1 MDSNISSEFLAETQT
16 FFGQATSSSSGSGG
30 AGVDSY
36 FMTSSGGSGTGAS
49 SHTSSVVA
57 AAAAAA
63 AASSSYN
70 ISSIVIRLLIGFL
83 LYSITIWTIIGNII
97 VCVIVLTNR
106 QLKQGGMSNFL
117 IGNLALS
124 DLLLGLTVLPFSAT
138 LSTFKTWL
146 FGILILYSLLLTAK
160 PHFSIFYPA
169 FKRVKNGIKLTFP
182 SESY

>member
-16 FFGQATSSSSGSGG
+16 FFGQATSSSGSG

-63 AASSSYN
+63 ASSSYN
-70 ISSIVIRLLIGFL
+70 VSSIVIRLLIGFL

-146 FGILILYSLLLTAK
+146 FGILILHIHFYYQRNKIFQRFIQLLKGSFILVNNDSC
-160 PHFSIFYPA
+160 F
-169 FKRVKNGIKLTFP
+169 N
-182 SESY
+182 